1 MPRPSAEFLIA
12 ADAAFHA
19 SAIWLFILLVGH
31 PVVVGHVLS
40 QTMLEIEKTF
50 VVIVWPSTIEPTSH
64 MAHTCI
70 KCIIDFLS
78 GN

>member
-1 MPRPSAEFLIA
+1 
-12 ADAAFHA
+12 
-19 SAIWLFILLVGH
+19 
-31 PVVVGHVLS
+31 VLS